1 MTISVFRLCSCD
13 LSNVFTAT
21 KVKI

>member
-21 KVKI
+21 KVKT